1 MEPIQF
7 IISQFKLV
15 HTPNSDIR
23 YNPELISKYIAFLSS
38 LKTILLSSRD
48 VDVTNLPILKRYLQ
62 EWLSKHDSL
71 SITSKDH
78 PLYAKFCE
86 SLDSLNETLNQIS
99 SINDTHRIFD
109 QCVYLLKLLFSICC
123 FQIGLVFLLVLMFH
137 FTYLHL
143 IHKKSSMSVQHT
155 ILSIEEILRFLFTA
169 IHIPT
174 LYWSFLSL
182 FHSSQ

>member
-1 MEPIQF
+1 MNLFLLFPFLKINLFWFHLAFWVLSIHIGTKRWIIRTPVKLFLIISKRNSFISHHYFFYYNRDLFDWNDTEPIQF

-23 YNPELISKYIAFLSS
+23 YNPELISKYIAFLAS

-109 QCVYLLKLLFSICC
+109 
-123 FQIGLVFLLVLMFH
+123 
-137 FTYLHL
+137 
-143 IHKKSSMSVQHT
+143 
-155 ILSIEEILRFLFTA
+155 
-169 IHIPT
+169 
-174 LYWSFLSL
+174 
-182 FHSSQ
+182 